1 MKIRN
6 GFVTNSSSSSFII
19 ASKDVDYEFL
29 LHTVLKDLFIEQ
41 KKWFYYDEDEEK
53 TDEEIEEEL
62 AEEYSASNVIEGIG
76 NIVLKSMTREEYEDE
91 FFSFKLNS
99 NIEKDEKI
107 YVVDNDDGMR
117 YDFSEVD
124 EIVTEKHGIPY
135 VRGYCD

>member
-62 AEEYSASNVIEGIG
+62 AEEYSASNVLAGNG
-76 NIVLKSMTREEYEDE
+76 NIVLRSMTREEYEDE

>member
-53 TDEEIEEEL
+53 TDGEIEEEL
-62 AEEYSASNVIEGIG
+62 AEEYSASNVLAGNG
-76 NIVLKSMTREEYEDE
+76 NIVLRSMTREEYEDE